1 MNTSNLILILLQN
14 KNLSSKSKFFSI
26 IEIVSSW
33 LIEKYFFVS
42 QEKAEQQI
50 TSEILYLFEKYEKSK
65 QATQAWITT
74 RLNLLK
80 KNLLQ
85 HKTIV
90 PRSTFEVGIDFLE
103 NTSFSDL
110 PQSPET
116 LEPEHKTTGWSK
128 KTYSRFE
135 KFVLRNRKRK
145 NKKHKIQEL
154 SLL

>member
-65 QATQAWITT
+65 LPKHGSPRGLISS
-74 RLNLLK
+74 RKIYSSIKLLSPVPLLK
-80 KNLLQ
+80 WGL
-85 HKTIV
+85 
-90 PRSTFEVGIDFLE
+90 
-103 NTSFSDL
+103 TS
-110 PQSPET
+110 
-116 LEPEHKTTGWSK
+116 
-128 KTYSRFE
+128 
-135 KFVLRNRKRK
+135 
-145 NKKHKIQEL
+145 
-154 SLL
+154 